1 MLYIDRINSI
11 EQLLIK
17 NNSVSVNEL
26 SHMFGVS
33 GQTIRRDLRAISQK
47 NPTIIC
53 IYGGAYRLVP
63 DGEPPYNLR
72 QGSKVEEK
80 RRIAKQCIEKLEDG
94 DYLFLDS
101 STTTL
106 YLAKLIANLDINL
119 TVITNSLGAID
130 ELHEK
135 ENIKLIC
142 IGGRYTRDTNSFIG
156 STAIQTIS
164 NLYATKAFISC
175 SGIDSTFGITHIS
188 EEESDIRKIML
199 KNSKN
204 RFLLIDSNKFG
215 RCKSYKVASLNT
227 GLVDVI
233 YTDCDP
239 GEEWELLLSDMR
251 ITLQICD

>member
-1 MLYIDRINSI
+1 M
-11 EQLLIK
+11 
-17 NNSVSVNEL
+17 
-26 SHMFGVS
+26 
-33 GQTIRRDLRAISQK
+33 
-47 NPTIIC
+47 
-53 IYGGAYRLVP
+53 
-63 DGEPPYNLR
+63 
-72 QGSKVEEK
+72 
-80 RRIAKQCIEKLEDG
+80 
-94 DYLFLDS
+94 
-101 STTTL
+101 
-106 YLAKLIANLDINL
+106 AKLIANLDINL

-233 YTDCDP
+233 YTDRDP